1 MTSLSDPVPLSTPH
15 FEKYYR
21 KNKSFGGVFSGDII
35 QIEDNKQKKFY
46 ILNLDDET
54 GPGTHWVVLFMHRY
68 LTKRVP
74 IYFDSFGVY
83 PPKELNFIE
92 NLYFIPYRIQATNS
106 RICGLY
112 SLYFINQALKGR
124 KYMDIVLDVDKN
136 DHNENERR
144 IYFHFSKVLI

>member
-1 MTSLSDPVPLSTPH
+1 MTSLSDLVPLSTSH

-21 KNKSFGGVFSGDII
+21 KNKYFGGVFSRDSLDIVPL
-35 QIEDNKQKKFY
+35 KKKFY
-46 ILNLDDET
+46 IINLDDEN
-54 GPGTHWVVLFMHRY
+54 GPGTHWVVLFMS
-68 LTKRVP
+68 RVGLP

-106 RICGLY
+106 RNCGLY
-112 SLYFINQALKGR
+112 CIYFINQTLKGR
-124 KYMDIVLDVDKN
+124 KYIDIVLDFDKN
-136 DHNENERR
+136 DYNENERR